1 MLQYRTVAE
10 KTVGLLKR
18 LMQAPELSDFA
29 LAGGTS
35 LALQLGHRESYGL
48 DLFSHKEF
56 SSDEVFLFLEKKFHA
71 DLISKSPHILISMIE
86 GVKVDCVFHPYA
98 FKHPLL
104 ETEGIRLIHIEDV
117 AAMKIS
123 AIAGRGR
130 KRDFY
135 DLYFLLEMFS
145 LPELL
150 DFYAEKYGESSLF
163 HALRSLT
170 YFDDAEA
177 DANPV
182 LFEQVDWERVKKRV
196 VQAVAAI

>member
-10 KTVGLLKR
+10 KTVGLLNR
-18 LMQAPELSDFA
+18 LMQTTELADFA

-35 LALQLGHRESYGL
+35 LALQLGHRESYDL
-48 DLFSHKEF
+48 DLFSRIEF
-56 SSDEVFLFLEKKFHA
+56 STDELFFFLEKNFEA
-71 DLISKSPHILISMIE
+71 NLISKSRQILVAMIDDI
-86 GVKVDCVFHPYA
+86 KVDCVYHPYHY
-98 FKHPLL
+98 KHPLV
-104 ETEGIRLIHIEDV
+104 EVEGFRLVHIEDV

-135 DLYFLLEMFS
+135 DLYFLLQQFT
-145 LPELL
+145 LPQLL

-170 YFDDAEA
+170 YFEDAEA
-177 DANPV
+177 DADPV
-182 LFEQVDWERVKKRV
+182 LFEKLDWITVKRRIA
-196 VQAVAAI
+196 QAVAAV